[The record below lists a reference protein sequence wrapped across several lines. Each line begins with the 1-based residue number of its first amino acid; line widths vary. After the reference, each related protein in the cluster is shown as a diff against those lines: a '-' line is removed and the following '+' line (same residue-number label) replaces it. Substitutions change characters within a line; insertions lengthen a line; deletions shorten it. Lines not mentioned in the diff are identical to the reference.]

1 MPPEGFKEARR
12 STRVPL
18 KVTIEVEG
26 EELKCEGETIIVNLH
41 GALISVSKDLQ
52 VGMRIWIFV
61 YITGKRCPA
70 RVVSAPAP
78 LQCGIELE
86 QPQNIWG
93 VSLTPDDWRESDM
106 R

>member
-1 MPPEGFKEARR
+1 MTLPEGFKESRR

-26 EELKCEGETIIVNLH
+26 QELKCEGETIIVNLH
-41 GALISVSKDLQ
+41 GALITVPAGLE
-52 VGMRIWIFV
+52 VGMRISV
-61 YITGKRCPA
+61 YVFITSKQSYA
-70 RVVSAPAP
+70 RVVSMPNP

-93 VSLTPDDWRESDM
+93 VSLAPEDWDEGAS
-106 R
+106 